1 MSIAFVSL
9 IQFGSV
15 LLDAN
20 EPTHLNQS
28 LRPLRNGQV
37 DNEGL
42 FIWGTRHSMESTGTT
57 VYYFRKT
64 IELTGKER
72 VLIDITCDDG
82 YRLYFNGRLVGSD
95 KNWQSI
101 ERFDVS
107 SSVVE
112 GQNLI
117 AVQAE
122 NEAVGPAGL
131 YLRVEASSGKKKWS
145 VGTDKSWK
153 FSTVPSP
160 GWRFNRFDDKSWRPA
175 YEQVKFRGGGPWGD
189 RFTFS
194 KTVVVK
200 PASVFRGKRDRFELF
215 DGDRVVFV
223 GDTFVE
229 RMQTTDYLETM
240 LTTQF
245 PNRKI
250 VFRNL
255 GWSGDNVFGTSRAVF
270 GSVANGFRRL
280 ENDVKLSNPTLIV
293 LSYGRNESFNG
304 KDYLP
309 TFLSGLETLVEA
321 LSTTGAEI
329 AFLSPTLMENLGPP
343 LPSPDKQNE
352 LIAFYS
358 DAIRKYAE
366 ASGRHFI
373 DNLKPL
379 GEATVSKT
387 SVPAIRDRLTDNGI
401 HFTEYGYWRTAP
413 KFAKKFGAS
422 PSRCELTFDAVDQTF
437 STIGTTLHSISFD
450 KKSLVFSAVDDKLP
464 FSPAPSETPRGGRM
478 MAIHDVVKVAGLASG
493 KYGLKMNGKPTVM
506 ALAEQWEAGVLINRG
521 KYLSQVEELRA
532 RIKRKNEMF
541 FHRYRPQNETY
552 LFLFR
557 KHEQGNNAVEI
568 PKFDPIVEALE
579 REIDMLKKPK
589 IVEYELELIQES
601 PAATEEQ

>member
-1 MSIAFVSL
+1 
-9 IQFGSV
+9 
-15 LLDAN
+15 
-20 EPTHLNQS
+20 
-28 LRPLRNGQV
+28 
-37 DNEGL
+37 
-42 FIWGTRHSMESTGTT
+42 MESAGTT
-57 VYYFRKT
+57 VYYFRKA
-64 IELTGKER
+64 IELTGKEK

-95 KNWQSI
+95 KNWQSV

-107 SSVVE
+107 ASVAK
-112 GQNLI
+112 GQNVI

-122 NEAVGPAGL
+122 NGSVGPAGL
-131 YLRVEASSGKKKWS
+131 YLKIEAALGKKKS
-145 VGTDKSWK
+145 IVGTNNSWK
-153 FSTVPSP
+153 FSTVPQP
-160 GWRFNRFDDKSWRPA
+160 GWRFTSFDDQSWKPA
-175 YEQVKFRGGGPWGD
+175 FEQVKFRGGGPWGD

-194 KTVVVK
+194 KMVVVN
-200 PASVFRGKRDRFELF
+200 PTNIFRGKRDRFELL
-215 DGDRVVFV
+215 DGDRVVFL

-229 RMQTTDYLETM
+229 RMQSTDYIETM

-270 GSVANGFRRL
+270 GSVADGFRRL
-280 ENDVKLSNPTLIV
+280 ENDVKLTNPTLIV

-304 KDYLP
+304 KEYLP
-309 TFLSGLETLVEA
+309 TFLSGLETLVEV

-343 LPSPDKQNE
+343 LPSPDQQNE
-352 LIAFYS
+352 LITFYS

-401 HFTEYGYWRTAP
+401 HFTDYGYWRTAP
-413 KFAKKFGAS
+413 SFAKKFGAS
-422 PSRCELTFDAVDQTF
+422 PSRCEFSFDAAEQTF
-437 STIGTTLHSISFD
+437 STVGTTLHSISFD
-450 KKSLVFSAVDDKLP
+450 GNSMAFSAIDDNVS

-478 MAIHDVVKVAGLASG
+478 MAIHDVVKVTGLAAG
-493 KYGLKMNGKPTVM
+493 KYGLKINGKPTVM
-506 ALAEQWEAGVLINRG
+506 ALAEQWNAGVLINRG
-521 KYLSQVEELRA
+521 KYLSQVEDLRA
-532 RIKRKNEMF
+532 KIKRKNEMF

-579 REIDMLKKPK
+579 REIDTLKKPK
-589 IVEYELELIQES
+589 IVEYELELIPES
-601 PAATEEQ
+601 SSAIDGQ